1 MTAKDEKLVHTD
13 LKQTQHLLVHNN
25 QNNWSHLL
33 DQTISELNFKDNQP
47 LDLEILTER
56 TSMAKFDF

>member
-13 LKQTQHLLVHNN
+13 LKQTQHLLVHN